1 MPLSNKGW
9 DETASC
15 STDLRRQSRCR
26 PALTDTRAQARG
38 DTRMAS
44 DESDGKAGKSADDVR
59 DEFEEKMD
67 RLRRQYERDLHSFRY
82 EIEEREYRLKAYED
96 KFNKIKQPPLL
107 YAYVVRKE
115 GPDLDGNQVVVARA
129 TELLKVSTGLVD
141 KSQLGVGQYVWVHPQ
156 TYAIVEGSAV
166 RNEGVIAKV
175 VDMLDGK
182 LVISVEGD
190 MEKRLIAC
198 DKNVYK
204 KLKPGFQI
212 GVLPPTMEVLDVL
225 PNLEVKSLLLG
236 EKPNVKYAQIG
247 GLAEAIERIKDVVV
261 LPYQEAKLFQ
271 QISLEAPRGI
281 LLYGPP
287 GCGKTLLVK
296 AIATENDMTF
306 FNVSIADVLS
316 KWVGESE
323 RIIKKIFR
331 QAHEKKPSIVFFDEI
346 EALFTVRGMMDTSG
360 VHKNIIAQILS
371 EMDGLVELH
380 DVFVIGATNRADLVD
395 PALLRP
401 GRFDEII
408 EIPRPDRR
416 AAEEILRIYLNE
428 DLPVQASLEDQ
439 SGGHKEA
446 VEALRR
452 FVLDELYGENKWV
465 KVKLDAEA
473 KESIKTVR
481 RKDIIS
487 GAIIEAIVTTAKKNF
502 VKRVILLKKT
512 ERKKEGLTMKDL
524 EMATDEESKE
534 HAITEMYVYEKRQ
547 LFFFFNGAAPTD
559 FSPLPHLVPFPI

>member
-1 MPLSNKGW
+1 MCARNSRSRS
-9 DETASC
+9 TAS
-15 STDLRRQSRCR
+15 
-26 PALTDTRAQARG
+26 
-38 DTRMAS
+38 
-44 DESDGKAGKSADDVR
+44 
-59 DEFEEKMD
+59 
-67 RLRRQYERDLHSFRY
+67 
-82 EIEEREYRLKAYED
+82 
-96 KFNKIKQPPLL
+96 
-107 YAYVVRKE
+107 
-115 GPDLDGNQVVVARA
+115 
-129 TELLKVSTGLVD
+129 
-141 KSQLGVGQYVWVHPQ
+141 
-156 TYAIVEGSAV
+156 
-166 RNEGVIAKV
+166 GVIAKV
-175 VDMLDGK
+175 NDILDGK
-182 LVISVEGD
+182 LVVSIEGD
-190 MEKRLIAC
+190 MEKRLVEAEKSTI
-198 DKNVYK
+198 K

-212 GVLPPTMEVLDVL
+212 SVLPPTMEVLEVL

-236 EKPNVKYAQIG
+236 EKPNVTYALIG
-247 GLAEAIERIKDVVV
+247 GLSEHIERIRDVVV
-261 LPYQEAKLFQ
+261 LPFQEAKLFE
-271 QISLEAPRGI
+271 QIKLVAPKGI

-287 GCGKTLLVK
+287 GCGKTMLAK

-323 RIIKKIFR
+323 RIIKEIFR

-428 DLPVQASLEDQ
+428 DLPTAESLDEAY
-439 SGGHKEA
+439 GGHKEA
-446 VEALRR
+446 VDALRR

-465 KVKLDAEA
+465 KVKLDVEA
-473 KESIKTVR
+473 KEAIKTVK

-524 EMATDEESKE
+524 EMAIDEESKE

-547 LFFFFNGAAPTD
+547 REVFRTGADPM
-559 FSPLPHLVPFPI
+559 VG

>member
-9 DETASC
+9 DEAAAC
-15 STDLRRQSRCR
+15 STDSRPQSRCCR
-26 PALTDTRAQARG
+26 VPTESRAQARG
-38 DTRMAS
+38 DPKMAS
-44 DESDGKAGKSADDVR
+44 DEGDGKVSKSAEEVR

-129 TELLKVSTGLVD
+129 TELLKVSTGLMD

-175 VDMLDGK
+175 ADMMDGK
-182 LVISVEGD
+182 LVIS
-190 MEKRLIAC
+190 I
-198 DKNVYK
+198 
-204 KLKPGFQI
+204 
-212 GVLPPTMEVLDVL
+212 
-225 PNLEVKSLLLG
+225 
-236 EKPNVKYAQIG
+236 
-247 GLAEAIERIKDVVV
+247 
-261 LPYQEAKLFQ
+261 
-271 QISLEAPRGI
+271 EAPRGI

-296 AIATENDMTF
+296 AIAKENDMTF

-323 RIIKKIFR
+323 RIIKEIFR

-408 EIPRPDRR
+408 EIPRPDRK

-428 DLPVQASLEDQ
+428 DLPTAESLDETY
-439 SGGHKEA
+439 GGHKEA
-446 VEALRR
+446 VDALRR

-473 KESIKTVR
+473 KEAIKTVK

-502 VKRVILLKKT
+502 VKRVIALKKAD
-512 ERKKEGLTMKDL
+512 RKKEGLTLKDL
-524 EMATDEESKE
+524 EMAIDEESKE

-547 LFFFFNGAAPTD
+547 REVFRTGADPM
-559 FSPLPHLVPFPI
+559 VG

>member
-9 DETASC
+9 DEAAAC
-15 STDLRRQSRCR
+15 STDSRPQSRRCR
-26 PALTDTRAQARG
+26 VPTESRAQARG
-38 DTRMAS
+38 DPKMAS
-44 DESDGKAGKSADDVR
+44 DEGDGKVSKSAEEVR

-115 GPDLDGNQVVVARA
+115 GPDLDGKQVVVARA

-166 RNEGVIAKV
+166 
-175 VDMLDGK
+175 
-182 LVISVEGD
+182 
-190 MEKRLIAC
+190 
-198 DKNVYK
+198 YK

-212 GVLPPTMEVLDVL
+212 GVLPPTMEVLEIL

-236 EKPNVKYAQIG
+236 EKPNVTYGEIG
-247 GLAEAIERIKDVVV
+247 GLMEAIERIKDVVV
-261 LPYQEAKLFQ
+261 LPYQEAKLFA

-323 RIIKKIFR
+323 RIIKEIFR
-331 QAHEKKPSIVFFDEI
+331 QAHEKKPSIVFFSCAWRKI
-346 EALFTVRGMMDTSG
+346 
-360 VHKNIIAQILS
+360 
-371 EMDGLVELH
+371 
-380 DVFVIGATNRADLVD
+380 
-395 PALLRP
+395 
-401 GRFDEII
+401 
-408 EIPRPDRR
+408 
-416 AAEEILRIYLNE
+416 
-428 DLPVQASLEDQ
+428 SL
-439 SGGHKEA
+439 
-446 VEALRR
+446 
-452 FVLDELYGENKWV
+452 
-465 KVKLDAEA
+465 
-473 KESIKTVR
+473 
-481 RKDIIS
+481 
-487 GAIIEAIVTTAKKNF
+487 
-502 VKRVILLKKT
+502 
-512 ERKKEGLTMKDL
+512 
-524 EMATDEESKE
+524 
-534 HAITEMYVYEKRQ
+534 
-547 LFFFFNGAAPTD
+547 
-559 FSPLPHLVPFPI
+559 

>member
-1 MPLSNKGW
+1 
-9 DETASC
+9 
-15 STDLRRQSRCR
+15 
-26 PALTDTRAQARG
+26 
-38 DTRMAS
+38 MAS
-44 DESDGKAGKSADDVR
+44 DEGDGKASKSADEVR

-67 RLRRQYERDLHSFRY
+67 RLRHQYERDLHSFRY

-129 TELLKVSTGLVD
+129 TELLKVSTGLMD

-175 VDMLDGK
+175 ADMMDGK
-182 LVISVEGD
+182 LVISIEGD
-190 MEKRLIAC
+190 MEKRLINT
-198 DKNVYK
+198 DKTVYK

-212 GVLPPTMEVLDVL
+212 SVLPPTMEVLEVL

-236 EKPNVKYAQIG
+236 EKPNVKYAEIG
-247 GLAEAIERIKDVVV
+247 GLMEAVER
-261 LPYQEAKLFQ
+261 
-271 QISLEAPRGI
+271 
-281 LLYGPP
+281 
-287 GCGKTLLVK
+287 
-296 AIATENDMTF
+296 
-306 FNVSIADVLS
+306 IADVLS

-323 RIIKKIFR
+323 RIIKEIFR

-371 EMDGLVELH
+371 EMDGLIQMEN
-380 DVFVIGATNRADLVD
+380 VFVLGATNRADLVD
-395 PALLRP
+395 PAVLRP

-408 EIPRPDRR
+408 EIPRPTRQ
-416 AAEEILRIYLNE
+416 ASEEIAKIYLTD
-428 DLPVQASLEDQ
+428 DLPVPADLESEQ
-439 SGGHKEA
+439 GGHGPA
-446 VEALRR
+446 IEALRKY
-452 FVLDELYGENKWV
+452 VIDELYGENKWV

-473 KESIKTVR
+473 KEAIKTVKR
-481 RKDIIS
+481 MDIVS
-487 GAIIEAIVTTAKKNF
+487 GAIISAIVKTAKKNY
-502 VKRVILLKKT
+502 VKRVIAMKKAD
-512 ERKKEGLTMKDL
+512 RKKEGLSFKDL
-524 EMATDEESKE
+524 SMAVEEECKE

-547 LFFFFNGAAPTD
+547 REVFRTGADPM
-559 FSPLPHLVPFPI
+559 VG

>member
-1 MPLSNKGW
+1 
-9 DETASC
+9 
-15 STDLRRQSRCR
+15 
-26 PALTDTRAQARG
+26 
-38 DTRMAS
+38 MAS
-44 DESDGKAGKSADDVR
+44 DENDEKAAKSADDVR

-115 GPDLDGNQVVVARA
+115 GPDLDGNQIVVARA
-129 TELLKVSTGLVD
+129 TELLKVSTGLVE
-141 KSQLGVGQYVWVHPQ
+141 KTQLETGQYVWVHPQ

-175 VDMLDGK
+175 ADMMDGK
-182 LVISVEGD
+182 LVISIEGD
-190 MEKRLIAC
+190 MEKRLVSC
-198 DKNVYK
+198 DKATYK
-204 KLKPGFQI
+204 KLKPGFQVS
-212 GVLPPTMEVLDVL
+212 VLPPTMEILDVL

-236 EKPNVKYAQIG
+236 EKPNVGYGQIG
-247 GLAEAIERIKDVVV
+247 GLTECIERIKDVVV
-261 LPYQEAKLFQ
+261 LPYQEAKLFE
-271 QISLEAPRGI
+271 QIKLEAPRGI
-281 LLYGPP
+281 MLYGPP

-296 AIATENDMTF
+296 AIATENDLTF

-323 RIIKKIFR
+323 RIIKEIFR

-360 VHKNIIAQILS
+360 VHKNIIAQILG
-371 EMDGLVELH
+371 EMDGLVQLH

-408 EIPRPDRR
+408 EIPRPDRK
-416 AAEEILRIYLNE
+416 AAEEIVKIYLSD
-428 DLPVQASLEDQ
+428 DLPVSEELEAQ
-439 SGGHKEA
+439 HGGHEEA
-446 VEALRR
+446 IATLRR
-452 FVLDELYGENKWV
+452 YVLDELYGENKWV
-465 KVKLDAEA
+465 KVKLDTDA
-473 KESIKTVR
+473 KEAIKTVK
-481 RKDIIS
+481 RKDIVS
-487 GAIIEAIVTTAKKNF
+487 GAIIEAIVKTAKKNY
-502 VKRVILLKKT
+502 VKRVITLKKGD
-512 ERKKEGLTMKDL
+512 RKKEGLTKRDL
-524 EMATDEESKE
+524 ELAVEEESKE

-547 LFFFFNGAAPTD
+547 REVFRTGADPM
-559 FSPLPHLVPFPI
+559 VG

>member
-9 DETASC
+9 DEAAAC
-15 STDLRRQSRCR
+15 STDSRPQCRCR
-26 PALTDTRAQARG
+26 RVLTESRAQARG
-38 DTRMAS
+38 DPKMAS
-44 DESDGKAGKSADDVR
+44 DEGDGKVSKSAEEVR

-129 TELLKVSTGLVD
+129 TELLKVSTGLMD

-175 VDMLDGK
+175 ADMMDGK
-182 LVISVEGD
+182 LVISIEGD
-190 MEKRLIAC
+190 MEKRLINT
-198 DKNVYK
+198 DKTVYK

-212 GVLPPTMEVLDVL
+212 SVLPPTME
-225 PNLEVKSLLLG
+225 NLEVKSLLLG
-236 EKPNVKYAQIG
+236 EKPNVKYGQIG
-247 GLAEAIERIKDVVV
+247 GLMEAIERIKDVVV
-261 LPYQEAKLFQ
+261 LPYQEAKLFA
-271 QISLEAPRGI
+271 QIALEAPRGI

-323 RIIKKIFR
+323 RIIKEIFR

-408 EIPRPDRR
+408 EIPRPDRQ

-428 DLPVQASLEDQ
+428 ELPVQASFEEQ

-473 KESIKTVR
+473 KEAIKTVK

-512 ERKKEGLTMKDL
+512 ERKKEGLTMRDL
-524 EMATDEESKE
+524 EMAIDEESKE

-547 LFFFFNGAAPTD
+547 REVFRTGADPM
-559 FSPLPHLVPFPI
+559 VG

>member
-1 MPLSNKGW
+1 MV
-9 DETASC
+9 
-15 STDLRRQSRCR
+15 
-26 PALTDTRAQARG
+26 
-38 DTRMAS
+38 S
-44 DESDGKAGKSADDVR
+44 DERDGKAKTADEVR
-59 DEFEEKMD
+59 DEFEEKVD

-141 KSQLGVGQYVWVHPQ
+141 KAALAVGQYVWVHPQ
-156 TYAIVEGSAV
+156 TYAIVEGSTV
-166 RNEGVIAKV
+166 RNEGMIAKV
-175 VDMLDGK
+175 ADMIEGK
-182 LVISVEGD
+182 LVVSVEGD
-190 MEKRLIAC
+190 MEKRLIDC
-198 DKNVYK
+198 DKATYK

-212 GVLPPTMEVLDVL
+212 TVLPPTFEVLDVL

-236 EKPNVKYAQIG
+236 EKPNVKYGAIG

-261 LPYQEAKLFQ
+261 LPYREAKLFE
-271 QISLEAPRGI
+271 QINLKAPRGI

-296 AIATENDMTF
+296 AIATENDLTF

-323 RIIKKIFR
+323 RIIKEIFR

-371 EMDGLVELH
+371 EMDGLVALH

-408 EIPRPDRR
+408 EIPRPNRD
-416 AAEEILRIYLNE
+416 AAADIVKIYLGE
-428 DLPVQASLEDQ
+428 ELPVAVEFEHEH
-439 SGGHKEA
+439 GGRTEA
-446 VEALRR
+446 VDVLRKY
-452 FVLDELYGENKWV
+452 VLDELYGENKWV

-473 KESIKTVR
+473 KEAIKTVK
-481 RKDIIS
+481 RKDIVS

-502 VKRVILLKKT
+502 VKRVIQLKKSD
-512 ERKKEGLTMKDL
+512 RKKEGLTLRDF
-524 EMATDEESKE
+524 EMAVDEECKE
-534 HAITEMYVYEKRQ
+534 HAITEMYVFEKRQ
-547 LFFFFNGAAPTD
+547 REVFRTGADPM
-559 FSPLPHLVPFPI
+559 VG

>member
-1 MPLSNKGW
+1 MTN
-9 DETASC
+9 DEV
-15 STDLRRQSRCR
+15 
-26 PALTDTRAQARG
+26 
-38 DTRMAS
+38 
-44 DESDGKAGKSADDVR
+44 DEKVSKSAEEVR

-115 GPDLDGNQVVVARA
+115 GPDMDGNQVVVARA

-141 KSQLGVGQYVWVHPQ
+141 KGQLEIGQYVWVHPQ
-156 TYAIVEGSAV
+156 TYAIVEGSSV

-175 VDMLDGK
+175 IDMIEGK

-190 MEKRLIAC
+190 MEKRLVNC
-198 DKNVYK
+198 DKGTFK
-204 KLKPGFQI
+204 KLKPGFQVS
-212 GVLPPTMEVLDVL
+212 VLPPTMEVLDVL

-236 EKPNVKYAQIG
+236 EKPNVAYTQIG
-247 GLAEAIERIKDVVV
+247 GLSEMIERIKDVVV
-261 LPYQEAKLFQ
+261 LPYQESKLFE
-271 QISLEAPRGI
+271 QIKLEAPRGI

-323 RIIKKIFR
+323 RIIKEIFR

-371 EMDGLVELH
+371 EMDGLVRLH

-408 EIPRPDRR
+408 EIPRPTRDA
-416 AAEEILRIYLNE
+416 AAEILKIYLTD
-428 DLPVQASLEDQ
+428 DLPISAEVEAET
-439 SGGHKEA
+439 GGHREA

-452 FVLDELYGENKWV
+452 FVLDELYGENQWV
-465 KVKLDAEA
+465 KVKLDSEA
-473 KESIKTVR
+473 TEAIKTVKR
-481 RKDIIS
+481 RDIIS
-487 GAIIEAIVTTAKKNF
+487 GAIIEAIVKTAKKNY
-502 VKRVILLKKT
+502 VKRVIDLKKT
-512 ERKKEGLTMKDL
+512 DRKKEGLTKRDL
-524 EMATDEESKE
+524 EMAIEEECKE
-534 HAITEMYVYEKRQ
+534 HAITEMYIYEKRQ
-547 LFFFFNGAAPTD
+547 REVFRTGADPM
-559 FSPLPHLVPFPI
+559 VG

>member
-9 DETASC
+9 DEAAAC
-15 STDLRRQSRCR
+15 STDSRPQSRCCR
-26 PALTDTRAQARG
+26 VPTESRAQARG
-38 DTRMAS
+38 DPKMAS
-44 DESDGKAGKSADDVR
+44 DEGDGKVSKSAEEVR

-141 KSQLGVGQYVWVHPQ
+141 KTGLGLGQYVWVHPQ
-156 TYAIVEGSAV
+156 AYAIVEGSAPK
-166 RNEGVIAKV
+166 NSGVIAKV
-175 VDMLDGK
+175 NDILDGK
-182 LVISVEGD
+182 LVVSIEGD
-190 MEKRLIAC
+190 MEKRLVEAEKSTI
-198 DKNVYK
+198 K

-212 GVLPPTMEVLDVL
+212 SVLPPTMEVLEVL

-236 EKPNVKYAQIG
+236 EKPNVTYALIG
-247 GLAEAIERIKDVVV
+247 GLSEHIERIRDVVV
-261 LPYQEAKLFQ
+261 LPFQEAKLFES
-271 QISLEAPRGI
+271 IKLVAPKGI

-287 GCGKTLLVK
+287 GCGKTMLAK

-323 RIIKKIFR
+323 RIVKEIFR
-331 QAHEKKPSIVFFDEI
+331 QAREKAPSIVFFDEI

-371 EMDGLVELH
+371 EMDGLIQMENL
-380 DVFVIGATNRADLVD
+380 FVLGATNRADLVD
-395 PALLRP
+395 PALLRR

-408 EIPRPDRR
+408 EIPRPNRQ
-416 AAEEILRIYLNE
+416 ASEEIAKIYLTE
-428 DLPVQASLEDQ
+428 DLPVPAELEGQ
-439 SGGHKEA
+439 HGGHVA
-446 VEALRR
+446 AIDALRKY
-452 FVLDELYGENKWV
+452 VIDELYGENKWV

-473 KESIKTVR
+473 KEAIKTVKR
-481 RKDIIS
+481 MDIVS
-487 GAIIEAIVTTAKKNF
+487 GAIISAIVKTAKKNF
-502 VKRVILLKKT
+502 VKRVIAMKKAD
-512 ERKKEGLTMKDL
+512 RKKEGLSFKDL
-524 EMATDEESKE
+524 AMAVEEECKE

-547 LFFFFNGAAPTD
+547 REGFRTGADPMGG
-559 FSPLPHLVPFPI
+559 

>member
-1 MPLSNKGW
+1 MAEDG
-9 DETASC
+9 DE
-15 STDLRRQSRCR
+15 
-26 PALTDTRAQARG
+26 
-38 DTRMAS
+38 
-44 DESDGKAGKSADDVR
+44 KSADDVR
-59 DEFEEKMD
+59 EEFEEKMD

-141 KSQLGVGQYVWVHPQ
+141 KSQLNIGQYVWVHPQ
-156 TYAIVEGSAV
+156 TYAIVEGSGT
-166 RNEGVIAKV
+166 RHEGVIAKV
-175 VDMLDGK
+175 ADIIDGK

-190 MEKRLIAC
+190 MEKRLVDA
-198 DKNVYK
+198 DKK
-204 KLKPGFQI
+204 ILGKLKPGFQI
-212 GVLPPTMEVLDVL
+212 SVLPPTMEILDIL

-236 EKPNVKYAQIG
+236 EKPNVHYADIG
-247 GLAEAIERIKDVVV
+247 GLGTEIERIRDVIV
-261 LPYQEAKLFQ
+261 LPFQEAKLFE
-271 QISLEAPRGI
+271 QIKLEAPRGV

-296 AIATENDMTF
+296 AVASENDMTF

-323 RIIKKIFR
+323 RIIKEIFR
-331 QAHEKKPSIVFFDEI
+331 QAHERRPSIIFFDEI
-346 EALFTVRGMMDTSG
+346 EALFTVRGFMDTSG

-371 EMDGLVELH
+371 EMDGLLNLK

-416 AAEEILRIYLNE
+416 QAEEILKIYLTD
-428 DLPVQASLEDQ
+428 DLPVHEDLEKQ
-439 SGGHKEA
+439 HGGHEPA
-446 VEALRR
+446 VAALRS
-452 FVLDELYGENKWV
+452 FVAEELYGENKWV
-465 KVKLDAEA
+465 RVKLDADA
-473 KESIKTVR
+473 KEAIKTVKR
-481 RKDIIS
+481 MDIVS
-487 GAIIEAIVTTAKKNF
+487 GAIVAAIVKTAKKNY
-502 VKRVILLKKT
+502 VKRVIELKKT
-512 ERKKEGLTMKDL
+512 DRKKEGLSAEDL
-524 EMATDEESKE
+524 SRAVEEECKE
-534 HAITEMYVYEKRQ
+534 HAITELSTYEKRQ
-547 LFFFFNGAAPTD
+547 REVFRTGADPM
-559 FSPLPHLVPFPI
+559 VG

>member
-26 PALTDTRAQARG
+26 PALTDTRAHARG

-156 TYAIVEGSAV
+156 TYAIVE
-166 RNEGVIAKV
+166 
-175 VDMLDGK
+175 
-182 LVISVEGD
+182 
-190 MEKRLIAC
+190 
-198 DKNVYK
+198 
-204 KLKPGFQI
+204 
-212 GVLPPTMEVLDVL
+212 
-225 PNLEVKSLLLG
+225 
-236 EKPNVKYAQIG
+236 
-247 GLAEAIERIKDVVV
+247 AIERIKDVVV
-261 LPYQEAKLFQ
+261 LPYQEAKLFA

-323 RIIKKIFR
+323 RIIKEIFR

-428 DLPVQASLEDQ
+428 DLPTAESLDETY
-439 SGGHKEA
+439 GGHKEA
-446 VEALRR
+446 VDALRR

-473 KESIKTVR
+473 KEAIKTVK

-524 EMATDEESKE
+524 EMAIDEESKE

-547 LFFFFNGAAPTD
+547 REVFRTGADPM
-559 FSPLPHLVPFPI
+559 VG

>member
-1 MPLSNKGW
+1 MTN
-9 DETASC
+9 DEVGEKVS
-15 STDLRRQSRCR
+15 
-26 PALTDTRAQARG
+26 
-38 DTRMAS
+38 
-44 DESDGKAGKSADDVR
+44 KSAEEVR

-107 YAYVVRKE
+107 YAYVIRKE
-115 GPDLDGNQVVVARA
+115 GSDVDGNQVVVARA

-141 KSQLGVGQYVWVHPQ
+141 KNQLAVGQYVWVHPQ
-156 TYAIVEGSAV
+156 TYAIVEGSSV
-166 RNEGVIAKV
+166 RNEGVIGKV
-175 VDMLDGK
+175 VDMIEGK
-182 LVISVEGD
+182 LVVSVEGD
-190 MEKRLIAC
+190 TEKRLVNC
-198 DKNVYK
+198 DKATYK
-204 KLKPGFQI
+204 KLKPGFQVS
-212 GVLPPTMEVLDVL
+212 VLPPTMEVLDVL

-236 EKPNVKYAQIG
+236 EKPDVAYSQIG
-247 GLAEAIERIKDVVV
+247 GLADMIERIKDVVV
-261 LPYQEAKLFQ
+261 LPYKEARLFE
-271 QISLEAPRGI
+271 QIKLEAPRGI

-323 RIIKKIFR
+323 RIIKEIFR

-346 EALFTVRGMMDTSG
+346 EALFTIRGMMDTSG

-371 EMDGLVELH
+371 EMDGLVKLH

-408 EIPRPDRR
+408 EIPRPNRA
-416 AAEEILRIYLNE
+416 AAEEILKIYLT
-428 DLPVQASLEDQ
+428 DQLPIGSEVEAEF
-439 SGGHKEA
+439 GGHVPA
-446 VEALRR
+446 VEGLRR

-465 KVKLDAEA
+465 KVKLDSEA
-473 KESIKTVR
+473 TEAIKTVKR
-481 RKDIIS
+481 RDIIS
-487 GAIIEAIVTTAKKNF
+487 GAIIEAIVKTAKKNY
-502 VKRVILLKKT
+502 VKRVIPLKKT
-512 ERKKEGLTMKDL
+512 ERKKEGLTQRDL
-524 EMATDEESKE
+524 ELAIEEECKE
-534 HAITEMYVYEKRQ
+534 HAITEMYIYEKRQ
-547 LFFFFNGAAPTD
+547 REVFRTGADPM
-559 FSPLPHLVPFPI
+559 VG

>member
-9 DETASC
+9 DEAAAC
-15 STDLRRQSRCR
+15 STDSRPESGCRRVLNDS
-26 PALTDTRAQARG
+26 RAQARG
-38 DTRMAS
+38 DPKMAS
-44 DESDGKAGKSADDVR
+44 DEGDGKVSKSAEEVR

-182 LVISVEGD
+182 LVISVVGD
-190 MEKRLIAC
+190 MEKRLIDC

-236 EKPNVKYAQIG
+236 KKPN
-247 GLAEAIERIKDVVV
+247 
-261 LPYQEAKLFQ
+261 
-271 QISLEAPRGI
+271 
-281 LLYGPP
+281 
-287 GCGKTLLVK
+287 
-296 AIATENDMTF
+296 
-306 FNVSIADVLS
+306 
-316 KWVGESE
+316 
-323 RIIKKIFR
+323 
-331 QAHEKKPSIVFFDEI
+331 IVFFDEI
-346 EALFTVRGMMDTSG
+346 EALFTVRGMTDTSG
-360 VHKNIIAQILS
+360 VQKNIIAQILS

-380 DVFVIGATNRADLVD
+380 DVFLIGATNRADLVD

-401 GRFDEII
+401 GRIDEII
-408 EIPRPDRR
+408 DIPRPHRK
-416 AAEEILRIYLNE
+416 AAEEVLRIYLNE
-428 DLPVQASLEDQ
+428 DLPAAASLEETY
-439 SGGHKEA
+439 GGHKEA
-446 VEALRR
+446 IDALRR
-452 FVLDELYGENKWV
+452 YVLDELYGENKWV
-465 KVKLDAEA
+465 KVKLDTEA
-473 KESIKTVR
+473 KEAIKTVK

-502 VKRVILLKKT
+502 VKRVIALKKAD
-512 ERKKEGLTMKDL
+512 RKKEGLTMRDL
-524 EMATDEESKE
+524 EMAIDEESKE

-547 LFFFFNGAAPTD
+547 REVFRTGADPM
-559 FSPLPHLVPFPI
+559 VG

>member
-9 DETASC
+9 DEAAAC
-15 STDLRRQSRCR
+15 STDSRPESGCRRVLNDS
-26 PALTDTRAQARG
+26 RAQARG
-38 DTRMAS
+38 DPKMAS
-44 DESDGKAGKSADDVR
+44 DEGDGKVSKSAEEVR

-166 RNEGVIAKV
+166 RNQGVIAKV
-175 VDMLDGK
+175 VDMMDGK

-190 MEKRLIAC
+190 MEKRLIDC
-198 DKNVYK
+198 DKTVFK

-212 GVLPPTMEVLDVL
+212 GVLPPTMEVLEIL

-236 EKPNVKYAQIG
+236 EKPNVTYGEIG
-247 GLAEAIERIKDVVV
+247 GLMEAIERIKDVVV
-261 LPYQEAKLFQ
+261 LPYQEAKLFA

-323 RIIKKIFR
+323 RIIKEIF
-331 QAHEKKPSIVFFDEI
+331 
-346 EALFTVRGMMDTSG
+346 
-360 VHKNIIAQILS
+360 
-371 EMDGLVELH
+371 
-380 DVFVIGATNRADLVD
+380 
-395 PALLRP
+395 
-401 GRFDEII
+401 
-408 EIPRPDRR
+408 
-416 AAEEILRIYLNE
+416 RIYLNE
-428 DLPVQASLEDQ
+428 DLPTAESLDETY
-439 SGGHKEA
+439 GGHKEA
-446 VEALRR
+446 VDALRR

-473 KESIKTVR
+473 KEAIKTVK
-481 RKDIIS
+481 RKDILS

-502 VKRVILLKKT
+502 VKRVIQLKKT

-524 EMATDEESKE
+524 EMAIDEESKE

-547 LFFFFNGAAPTD
+547 REVFRTGADPM
-559 FSPLPHLVPFPI
+559 VG